1 MNKLLEFSEEQDI
14 REKYIEPRTRHIFD
28 GLYGNKKTAYDVIVR
43 KPDDILLIGGMELAF
58 GATVAGLTEAMAEM
72 LLKNGT
78 KSQREGLR
86 DFLSDEDAFHEAM
99 KTAEDM
105 DDDEEERSTKHRER
119 VARVIQYLRDNS
131 VVLGN

>member
-1 MNKLLEFSEEQDI
+1 MSRLSVLEEMDVFS
-14 REKYIEPRTRHIFD
+14 RYVTPRMSHMGDVSAER
-28 GLYGNKKTAYDVIVR
+28 KTAYEVLLR
-43 KPDDILLIGGMELAF
+43 KPDDILLIDGTELAF
-58 GATVAGLTEAMAEM
+58 GATVAGLTEAMAEI

-105 DDDEEERSTKHRER
+105 DDDEEKRSTQHRER
-119 VARVIQYLRDNS
+119 VTRVIWYLRDNS
-131 VVLGN
+131 SVLG

>member
-1 MNKLLEFSEEQDI
+1 MLLDFSEMQRI
-14 REKYIEPRTRHIFD
+14 EKAMKEPYSGHFFD
-28 GLYGNKKTAYDVIVR
+28 GQLGAKKTAYDVMAR
-43 KPDDILLIGGMELAF
+43 KSDDILLIGGMELAF

-99 KTAEDM
+99 RTAEDM

-119 VARVIQYLRDNS
+119 VSRVIQYLRDNS
-131 VVLGN
+131 VVLGS

>member
-1 MNKLLEFSEEQDI
+1 MLLDFSEMQRI
-14 REKYIEPRTRHIFD
+14 EKAMKEPYSEHLFD
-28 GLYGNKKTAYDVIVR
+28 DQLGAKKTAYEVLAR
-43 KPDDILLIGGMELAF
+43 KSEDILLIGGMELSF
-58 GATVAGLTEAMAEM
+58 GATVAGLTEAMAEI

-105 DDDEEERSTKHRER
+105 DDDEEKRSTQHRER
-119 VARVIQYLRDNS
+119 VTRVIWYLRDNS
-131 VVLGN
+131 SVLG